1 MVEGVR
7 MKKSVSFA
15 GLLTLCVLLAACGG
29 KAGAPSTLINV
40 TMTDFQ
46 FTPNSFTVPAG
57 QQINFT
63 ATNDGN
69 VEHSFAIMKLGSEVN
84 TNFSDKDQANVFWE
98 QTSIPAGQDVNA
110 TFTAPNEPGE
120 YQIVCA
126 VHGHIEAGMV
136 GKLSVINPE

>member
-1 MVEGVR
+1 MMEGVR
-7 MKKSVSFA
+7 MKKLVAWF
-15 GLLTLCVLLAACGG
+15 GLLLLSVLLVACA
-29 KAGAPSTLINV
+29 KNVTAPSTSIEV

-63 ATNDGN
+63 ATNNGG
-69 VEHSFAIMKLGSEVN
+69 VEHSFEIMKLGSEVS
-84 TNFSDKDQANVFWE
+84 TSFSDKDQANVYWE
-98 QTSIPAGQDVNA
+98 QTSIPAGQNVNA
-110 TFTAPNEPGE
+110 TFTAPDEPGE

-136 GKLSVINPE
+136 AKLNVVAVK